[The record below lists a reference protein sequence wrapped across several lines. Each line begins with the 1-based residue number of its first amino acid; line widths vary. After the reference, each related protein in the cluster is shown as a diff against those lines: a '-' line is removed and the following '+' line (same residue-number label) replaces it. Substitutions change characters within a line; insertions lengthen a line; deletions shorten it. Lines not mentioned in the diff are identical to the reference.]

1 MFPFDHENFSVYGPF
16 ALTASP
22 IGSQLY
28 SALTSPALGHPHA
41 VAFHFVRRNQLAA
54 GLPPARVRPHAGRT
68 IKKTRKVSLP
78 GFRQSLFNLCLA
90 IPFFTLFPVFS
101 PYPESPL
108 WFSKPYRRSEKY
120 SKSRIP
126 PAALPPPGSH
136 SEPVRR
142 YRSSCRFSWLC

>member
-1 MFPFDHENFSVYGPF
+1 LITRTFRFMVRSPSPHPPSARNF
-16 ALTASP
+16 T
-22 IGSQLY
+22 
-28 SALTSPALGHPHA
+28 PH
-41 VAFHFVRRNQLAA
+41 
-54 GLPPARVRPHAGRT
+54 LPPPHWVTLMQLRFTSFAVINLRRDFHPQECAHAGRT